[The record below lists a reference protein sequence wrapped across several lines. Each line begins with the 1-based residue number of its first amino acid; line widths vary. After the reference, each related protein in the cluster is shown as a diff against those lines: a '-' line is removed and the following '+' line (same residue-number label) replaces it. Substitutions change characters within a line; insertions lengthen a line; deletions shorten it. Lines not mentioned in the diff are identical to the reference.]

1 MRKSGGYSSV
11 LGSILFFAAV
21 IYGVAAGLTVSPALD
36 HGVMAQS
43 QGNVP
48 GDALG
53 NSNDTEFWRQ
63 IRRGAQG
70 KVSIPDKQAGVMIQ
84 SEGNNWRALR
94 NGPVSIFGGWALFG
108 TIGVLA
114 LFFVVRGRIRID
126 AGPSDKIIQRFN
138 GVERFAHW
146 LVANSF
152 ILLALSGLN
161 TMYGRYFLKPLIG
174 AEYFSTLTIAGKY
187 IHNFVA
193 FAFIAGLV
201 FILVLWVRHNVPN
214 RLDLK
219 WLMMGGGILAKGV
232 HPPARKFNFGQKMLF
247 WVVIIGGLSISVS
260 GIALLFPFEVAMFAG
275 AAEFVNLFGFDFPTS
290 FTALQE
296 TQLSHLW
303 HAIVGLGLIAL
314 IIAHIY
320 IGTAGME
327 GAFDAMGTGMVDKNW
342 AKEHHSLW
350 VEEQEQEKQPGDD

>member
-1 MRKSGGYSSV
+1 MRKSGGWSGV
-11 LGSILFFAAV
+11 LGSILFSAAV
-21 IYGVAAGLTVSPALD
+21 IYGLALGLTVSPALE
-36 HGVMAQS
+36 HGVMAQN

-53 NSNDTEFWRQ
+53 NRNDTDFWRQ

-70 KVSIPDKQAGVMIQ
+70 KVSIPDPQAGVMIQ

-94 NGPVSIFGGWALFG
+94 NGPISIFGGWALFG

-114 LFFVVRGRIRID
+114 LFFVLRGRIRID
-126 AGPSDKIIQRFN
+126 AGPSGKLIERFN

-193 FAFIAGLV
+193 FAFMAGLV

-232 HPPARKFNFGQKMLF
+232 HPPARKFNLGQKLLF

-275 AAEFVNLFGFDFPTS
+275 TAEFLNLFGFDFPTT

-296 TQLSHLW
+296 TQLSQLW
-303 HAIVGLGLIAL
+303 HAIVGLGMIAL

-327 GAFDAMGTGMVDKNW
+327 GAFDAMGTGMVDENW
-342 AKEHHSLW
+342 AREHHSLW
-350 VEEQEQEKQPGDD
+350 VEEQEQKKQVGDD